1 MGHFLKLLLKT
12 LSQVNHIYVI
22 NKKKVVEKFLYFDK
36 MYLYNKDERINQ
48 LKVLIFLKDW

>member
-22 NKKKVVEKFLYFDK
+22 NKRKVVEKFLYFDK
-36 MYLYNKDERINQ
+36 IYLYNKDERINQ
-48 LKVLIFLKDW
+48 LKVLIFLKD